1 MIPLKFTNLH
11 PELLTLKL
19 MRQHFLIACFI
30 LLSIFSKA
38 QDKISALHSEEWLK
52 MITHNAISKAADGH
66 SFLKAP
72 RGFALY
78 FSKAGSINVPYL
90 VYVPKSYDPS
100 KQMPAV
106 VFLHGAILARD
117 SFQYKSAEI
126 ANEPVFSAAD
136 MLNTIII
143 FPFAR
148 QDFKWSGQEAA
159 YDNIIN
165 IIGQVEEHYNIN
177 KERVFIGGISMGG
190 NATFWFI
197 NNKPDMFAGFYTFS
211 AMPGTTTKF
220 SNLTKEKPLYS
231 MNAMDD
237 PVFPYTEVAATYQK
251 YKNEAPG
258 WHFATIENGGHR
270 FIYTKDGAKYI
281 RSILGNLLQKK
292 MQ

>member
-1 MIPLKFTNLH
+1 MIPLKFINLH
-11 PELLTLKL
+11 PRLFNLKL
-19 MRQHFLIACFI
+19 MRQHFLIACFS
-30 LLSIFSKA
+30 LLSICSEA
-38 QDKISALHSEEWLK
+38 QNKISALSNDEWLK
-52 MITHNAISKAADGH
+52 MITHNAVSKTTNDH

-78 FSKAGSINVPYL
+78 FSTAGSINVPYL
-90 VYVPKSYDPS
+90 VYVPKSYNPA
-100 KQMPAV
+100 KPLPAV

-126 ANEPVFSAAD
+126 ADEPVFSAAD

-159 YDNIIN
+159 YENIIS
-165 IIGQVEEHYNIN
+165 IIRQVEEHYNIN
-177 KERVFIGGISMGG
+177 KNKIFIGGISMGG

-197 NNKPDMFAGFYTFS
+197 NNRPDVFAGFYTFS
-211 AMPGTTTKF
+211 AMPANTTKF
-220 SNLTKEKPLYS
+220 SSLTKGKPLYS

-237 PVFPYTEVAATYQK
+237 PVFPYTEIAATYQK

-270 FIYTKDGAKYI
+270 FIYAKDGAKYI
-281 RSILGNLLQKK
+281 RSMLGNLLQEKT
-292 MQ
+292 Q